1 MYIIVIGCG
10 RLGSRLAGE
19 LSNFGHDIC
28 VIDREPSR
36 LAALGSGFNGKCI
49 QGIEF
54 DSDNLTSA
62 GIREANAL
70 LAVSS
75 DDNINITV
83 SLIAE
88 KVYHVPE
95 IIARVND
102 PSREDIYRKLN
113 IKTISPVQISVGLL
127 KNKLSVEHTNVW
139 ADLDDSCEIIELT
152 VRKQCPLTVQ
162 KIEQEFSCIVSGI
175 RKGREVKI
183 PKADEN
189 VKTGDRLICTLQKA
203 EKERMIHALSKEAS
217 LWNP

>member
-19 LSNFGHDIC
+19 LSNSGHDIC

-36 LAALGSGFNGKCI
+36 LAVLGSGFNGKCI

-54 DSDNLTSA
+54 DSDNLTNA
-62 GIREANAL
+62 GIWEANAL

-102 PSREDIYRKLN
+102 PSRENIYRKLN
-113 IKTISPVQISVGLL
+113 IKTISPVQISIGLL

-152 VRKQCPLTVQ
+152 VKKQCPLIVK
-162 KIEQEFSCIVSGI
+162 KIEQEFSCVVSGI
-175 RKGREVKI
+175 RKGHEVRI
-183 PKADEN
+183 PSVDET
-189 VKTGDRLICTLQKA
+189 VKSGDRLICTIHKA
-203 EKERMIHALSKEAS
+203 EKERIIHAISKEAL